1 MRAFSRLGVRAKL
14 ACLLGLMAIA
24 LAITVGIATS
34 VAHER
39 MMSDRIGELRA
50 IVDTT
55 YGIMTQFEDQAKAG
69 KITKEQAFEGV
80 RTAIHGMKYDGNDGY
95 VFITRFDGTTL
106 IHGANPKQE
115 GENRINLKDVN
126 GKPISG
132 SMIAVAKASGEGTTT
147 YYYPRPGGTE
157 AFPKLTYVKTFAPW
171 DSLIGSGVY
180 VDDIDAEFHALL
192 FKLGGAALVLLALTG
207 VLALAITGS
216 ITGPL
221 GSLKAKM
228 ARLATGDLAVDIA
241 EVARGDE
248 IGEMAKTVQIFKDNA
263 VAMQQLQAEQEG
275 LKAQAEQEKKQAMAA
290 LASDFESRV
299 RGIVDAVSGAATHMQ
314 STARS
319 MSATADGTRQQS
331 LAVATGAN
339 QATSNVQTVA
349 AASEELSAS
358 ISEIGRQVGQA
369 SAVSK
374 RAADEGQRTNESVA
388 GLAEAAQ
395 KIGEVVALIN
405 DIASQTNLLALNATI
420 EAARAGE
427 AGKGFAVVA
436 SEVKSLANQTAKAT
450 DDIRAQITAIQAE
463 TRSAVDAI
471 KSISQTVNE
480 VSEISSSIAA
490 AVEQQSAATQEI
502 TRNVQQAATGTREVS
517 DKIETV
523 NKSSE
528 KTGRDANEVL
538 VAANNLTEQAQS
550 LRREVDQFLATV
562 RAA

>member
-1 MRAFSRLGVRAKL
+1 MRLFSRLGIRAKL
-14 ACLLGLMAIA
+14 ACLLGLMTLA
-24 LAITVGIATS
+24 LVITVGFASS
-34 VAHER
+34 VAHDN
-39 MMSDRIGELRA
+39 MMADRVSKLKA
-50 IVDTT
+50 IVENT
-55 YGIMTQFEDQAKAG
+55 YGMAQQFDNEVKAG
-69 KITKEQAFEGV
+69 KLTKEQAVEAV
-80 RTAIHGMKYDGNDGY
+80 RTAIHGMKYDGGDGY
-95 VFITRFDGTTL
+95 IFFTLFNGVTL

-115 GENRINLKDVN
+115 GDNRGDLKDVN

-132 SMIAVAKASGEGTTT
+132 SMKIVAQTQGEGTTT
-147 YYYPRPGGTE
+147 YYYQRPGGTQ

-171 DSLIGSGVY
+171 DGYIGSGVY

-192 FKLGGAALVLLALTG
+192 WKLGGIAFVLLAVTG
-207 VLALAITGS
+207 AIAFGITSS

-221 GSLKAKM
+221 SSLKTKM
-228 ARLATGDLAVDIA
+228 ARLATGDLKVDIV
-241 EVARGDE
+241 EVARADE

-263 VAMQQLQAEQEG
+263 VEMQQLQAEQEG
-275 LKAQAEQEKKQAMAA
+275 LKAQAEQEKKRAMAA
-290 LASDFESRV
+290 LADNFESRV

-319 MSATADGTRQQS
+319 MSETADSTRQQS

-339 QATSNVQTVA
+339 EATNNVQTVA

-374 RAADEGQRTNESVA
+374 RAADEGQRTNESVS

-471 KSISQTVNE
+471 KSISKTVDE

-502 TRNVQQAATGTREVS
+502 TRNVQQAASGTQEVS
-517 DKIETV
+517 HNIGTV

-528 KTGRDANEVL
+528 KAGENANEVL
-538 VAANNLTEQAQS
+538 AAANDLTQQAQS
-550 LRREVDQFLATV
+550 LRQEVDQFLATV